1 MARFRAGILRKE
13 ALMEWNNSIP
23 RTVGIGIQDFAKVVT
38 NNSDPGGQPE
48 AQDSDGRAV
57 AGKDFP
63 YPA

>member
-1 MARFRAGILRKE
+1 
-13 ALMEWNNSIP
+13 MEWNNSIP